1 MTHQNLLRT
10 TVINYTV
17 YVSARSMERWCAAT
31 TTSASTFGFIINVL
45 VLKELQRVIGFVQI
59 VAN

>member
-10 TVINYTV
+10 KMINYTV
-17 YVSARSMERWCAAT
+17 YVSAQSMERWCAT
-31 TTSASTFGFIINVL
+31 TTTGASTFGFITNVL
-45 VLKELQRVIGFVQI
+45 VVKELQRVIGFAQI